1 MRFYLQSALALVL
14 LYGITLTMPTEPA
27 VTAVRAG
34 ILFGLALAALK
45 MILKRFN
52 ITWLSRRS
60 R

>member
-1 MRFYLQSALALVL
+1 MRFYLQSALALIL
-14 LYGITLTMPTEPA
+14 LYAVTLTMPTEPA

-45 MILKRFN
+45 MILKHFN